1 MAQKAPEKAQTKV
14 LLVKDAAA
22 QAVRFELTEATP
34 IRPLRAVAVT
44 LVPQTT
50 DEWPVHSPPGT
61 ISLAL
66 RPTVAKRLAQELLS
80 AVQDLEKAGR

>member
-1 MAQKAPEKAQTKV
+1 MAQKAPGDAQTKV
-14 LLVKDAAA
+14 LLVDDATA
-22 QAVRFELTEATP
+22 QAVRFDLTVATP
-34 IRPLRAVAVT
+34 IRPLQAVAVT

-50 DEWPVHSPPGT
+50 DEWPVRSPPGT

-66 RPTVAKRLAQELLS
+66 RPTVARRLAQELLS